1 MVIVQLL
8 NKLYL
13 HNRCISPCP
22 WFLIIEEKDFKLY
35 ATEGGKAANK
45 FKGIDAMYKKVLK
58 NRKKEV
64 EAYLFTDKLSKKRM
78 KELAEIRSKAL
89 GHKGLMDKLK

>member
-1 MVIVQLL
+1 
-8 NKLYL
+8 
-13 HNRCISPCP
+13 
-22 WFLIIEEKDFKLY
+22 
-35 ATEGGKAANK
+35 
-45 FKGIDAMYKKVLK
+45 MYKKVLK

-78 KELAEIRSKAL
+78 KELAEVRSKVL